1 MQRSQFAVRVVALAF
16 RKPFA
21 IFAAT
26 RERTARILLPPPSE
40 QRASSSSLH
49 LQARC
54 TVGEMTSF
62 VRSLGRSAI
71 EEVEVDSQAVIGSR
85 DGPLGV
91 DWSEPAA
98 VFCFGRS
105 SSEVAP
111 EVRPRVGQERKKRQN
126 PRPRFDTPTSRVKSK
141 PRAGSGAPLL
151 RGLPFSVG

>member
-16 RKPFA
+16 RKSFA
-21 IFAAT
+21 TFAAT
-26 RERTARILLPPPSE
+26 RERTARVLLPPPSE

-91 DWSEPAA
+91 DWSEPASCILFWTEL
-98 VFCFGRS
+98 VRS
-105 SSEVAP
+105 RAGGP
-111 EVRPRVGQERKKRQN
+111 PARRVEKWAERKA
-126 PRPRFDTPTSRVKSK
+126 SK
-141 PRAGSGAPLL
+141 PPSQ
-151 RGLPFSVG
+151 V